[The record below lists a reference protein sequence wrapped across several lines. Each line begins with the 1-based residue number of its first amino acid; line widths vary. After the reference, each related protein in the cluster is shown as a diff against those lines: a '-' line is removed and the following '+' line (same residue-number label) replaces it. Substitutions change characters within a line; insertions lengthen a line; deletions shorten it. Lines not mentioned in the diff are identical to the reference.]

1 MDEKEKELIN
11 MILAGETEAFTDLIF
26 PYREKILTL
35 AYRLTNNEQDAL
47 DIAQETFLRAFRYL
61 RHYNFSYSFRHWL
74 LQIAINEAKNILRR
88 RHREN
93 KAKINLAEILRQEK
107 ENQLAANFPPKP
119 QPELISDLESY
130 LKFLT
135 LRERQVL
142 ILRDLEGLSIK
153 ETASLLRCS
162 SLSVRVNLSRARN
175 KIRQLWE
182 RKKSQGG

>member
-1 MDEKEKELIN
+1 MDEKEKELIA
-11 MILAGETEAFTDLIF
+11 MILAGETEAFAELIF

-61 RHYNFSYSFRHWL
+61 RHYNFRYSFRHWL
-74 LQIAINEAKNILRR
+74 LQIAVNEAKNILRR
-88 RHREN
+88 RYREN
-93 KAKINLAEILRQEK
+93 KAKVNLLEIMRQGK
-107 ENQLAANFPPKP
+107 ENQPAANSSLKSK
-119 QPELISDLESY
+119 PELMTDLESY

-142 ILRDLEGLSIK
+142 VLRDLEGLSIK

-175 KIRQLWE
+175 KIRQLME
-182 RKKSQGG
+182 RKKN